1 MGSLHRDVMVN
12 PERWQLG
19 PPMFPTSG
27 ALKGAASWLPHH
39 VAEFQPWNV
48 GRTDVYKPSHG

>member
-12 PERWQLG
+12 PERRQLG

-27 ALKGAASWLPHH
+27 ALKGAASWLLHH
-39 VAEFQPWNV
+39 VAELQPV
-48 GRTDVYKPSHG
+48 ECGQD